1 MAELISGGPGLCGV
15 SEASEF
21 YQPGTPRLAQGR
33 ENRSM
38 YFGAAFMCGHVCVC
52 VDTHSCW
59 VHEVL
64 GFASEVFHGSNIL
77 NVFDRICAVCVCV
90 CVYVY
95 ACLLIFIST
104 II

>member
-1 MAELISGGPGLCGV
+1 MDRGYVEYQKLQNFISLALQDWHKGGK
-15 SEASEF
+15 
-21 YQPGTPRLAQGR
+21 T
-33 ENRSM
+33 
-38 YFGAAFMCGHVCVC
+38 GACILVLHSCVLMCVC